1 MRRDCITCK
10 RPTILAREIDGN
22 MIVLDGEQTDAG
34 KLAVYGELDDQPR
47 ALWNFTDEDAEFW
60 RVPANLPRFDPHRE
74 SCG

>member
-1 MRRDCITCK
+1 
-10 RPTILAREIDGN
+10 
-22 MIVLDGEQTDAG
+22 MIVLDGQPTDAG